1 MLGVLLAIFFVAL
14 VFVLVSIIKFKLHP
28 FLALLLGGLLMGI
41 LAGMPLDKT
50 AAAMAAGFGG
60 TMQGIGIIIVLG
72 VALGSLLHVSG
83 CTSQIAALLL
93 RVTGTANTPMA
104 IALTGYIVSI
114 PVFFD
119 AAFVILVN
127 LVKTLS
133 RQGRVPFA
141 TLVTALAVGLIT
153 THAMVI
159 PTPGPIAVAATMG
172 VNIGWFLLYAI
183 IASLAGVLVG
193 GVLYGKY
200 LGTREEYKND
210 FANAFADELS
220 EEEKREKETKKLPS
234 GELGIFLIFF
244 PIFIIL
250 LGTVAGMFLD
260 KGTAAH
266 TFFMFIGDKN
276 IALLLGLF
284 MGFFCLRPYLEE
296 SFNDL
301 VNEACTQSGIILA
314 ITGAGGAFGKIINET
329 GIGKQ
334 LVEGMTGL
342 TDGTGA
348 LVLVAA
354 FIISQVLRAAQGSTT
369 VALVTTAAIFAP
381 VVTGLEGV
389 SPLLAALAICAGG
402 IGLSLP
408 NDSGFWVI
416 NRFGKF
422 DVPGTM
428 RVWTMGGTIS
438 GVTALIVI
446 LILSMFTG
454 VLPGLL

>member
-1 MLGVLLAIFFVAL
+1 M
-14 VFVLVSIIKFKLHP
+14 H
-28 FLALLLGGLLMGI
+28 
-41 LAGMPLDKT
+41 
-50 AAAMAAGFGG
+50 
-60 TMQGIGIIIVLG
+60 
-72 VALGSLLHVSG
+72 
-83 CTSQIAALLL
+83 
-93 RVTGTANTPMA
+93 
-104 IALTGYIVSI
+104 
-114 PVFFD
+114 
-119 AAFVILVN
+119 

-193 GVLYGKY
+193 GVVYGKY

-260 KGTAAH
+260 KGAAAH
-266 TFFMFIGDKN
+266 TFFVFIGDKN

-284 MGFFCLRPYLEE
+284 MGFFCLRQYLEE

-428 RVWTMGGTIS
+428 RVWTVGGTIS
-438 GVTALIVI
+438 GVTALIVV
-446 LILSMFTG
+446 LILSMFTTS
-454 VLPGLL
+454 LPGLL